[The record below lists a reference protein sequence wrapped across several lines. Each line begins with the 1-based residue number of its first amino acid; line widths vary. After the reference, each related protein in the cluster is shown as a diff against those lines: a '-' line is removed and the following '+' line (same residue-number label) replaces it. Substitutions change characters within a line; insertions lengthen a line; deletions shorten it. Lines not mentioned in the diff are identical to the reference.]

1 MKKTDPF
8 LEQINA
14 YNQAHGGG
22 VIIKC
27 TKGGYSLFDEDNGSP
42 IARLRPTGNEDEVEI
57 LWWSHR
63 DKWESIGDFGGEI
76 MPLSDALDFIAEDPY
91 GCFWI

>member
-1 MKKTDPF
+1 MKKIDPF
-8 LEQINA
+8 LEQISA

-22 VIIKC
+22 VVIQRSR
-27 TKGGYSLFDEDNGSP
+27 GGYSLFDEDNGSP
-42 IARLRPTGNEDEVEI
+42 VARLRLTGKGDEVEV

-63 DKWESIGDFGGEI
+63 DKWESIGEFGGEI

-91 GCFWI
+91 GCFWF